1 MLKYT
6 ESMAMR
12 SNRTQQLL
20 GFFHVVSRLTVVTWF
35 LIRFGVEG
43 RGGGSSVKLL
53 LTSCVFF
60 DFGVSDWLGFD

>member
-43 RGGGSSVKLL
+43 RGGGEFCEIVINLVCFL
-53 LTSCVFF
+53 
-60 DFGVSDWLGFD
+60 